1 MNAIRKMGE
10 DKMKRLFLVLALVM
24 SVGLA
29 GCGNK
34 VATDKNKLQV
44 VTTVFA
50 TYDFARQVGGDK
62 VQATMLV
69 PPGAE
74 MHAYEPTPQDIKK
87 IKDSQVFVYVGGE
100 SDEWVKKILSS
111 VDSKNLKVI
120 RLLDTVKPVEEVI
133 KPGMTEEKKDTAELG
148 EKEYDEH
155 VWTSPENAMKISA
168 KLAEVFSTV
177 DSANKS
183 IYEKNYLAY
192 AAKLTA
198 LDKKFKDIVAHG
210 NRKVVVFGDRFPLR
224 YFVDA
229 YGLDYFAAFPG
240 CARDTEP
247 SASTVAFLIDKVNAE
262 KILVVF
268 HIELSNEKIAK
279 AIASA
284 TGAKVLQFNTCHN
297 VPKDQFEKGVT
308 YMSLME
314 ENAKALKEALQ

>member
-1 MNAIRKMGE
+1 
-10 DKMKRLFLVLALVM
+10 MKRLFLVLVAIFM
-24 SVGLA
+24 SVGFLA

-34 VATDKNKLQV
+34 VATDKDKLQV

-74 MHAYEPTPQDIKK
+74 IHAYEPTPQDIKK
-87 IKDSQVFVYVGGE
+87 IKESQVFVYVGGE
-100 SDEWVKKILSS
+100 SDEWVKKILAS
-111 VDSKNLKVI
+111 VDSKHLKVI
-120 RLLDTVKPVEEVI
+120 RLLDTIKPVEEVI
-133 KPGMTEEKKDTAELG
+133 KPGMTEEKKTIGASD

-155 VWTSPENAMKISA
+155 VWTSPANAIKISA
-168 KLAEVFSTV
+168 KLKDVFSTV
-177 DSANKS
+177 DSGNKA

-192 AAKLTA
+192 TAKLNT
-198 LDKKFKDIVAHG
+198 LDKEFKDIVAHSK
-210 NRKVVVFGDRFPLR
+210 RKVVVFGDRFPLR
-224 YFVDA
+224 YFMDA

-247 SASTVAFLIDKVNAE
+247 SASTVAFLIDKVRQE
-262 KILVVF
+262 KIPVVF

-297 VPKDQFEKGVT
+297 VPRDEFKKGVT
-308 YMSLME
+308 YVSLMQ